1 LLSNYAQIN
10 IYLWTFG
17 KLIGN
22 IISNT
27 ISISQQQYSSNPND
41 GMVRAIRIILEKIK
55 NDIEYNQKDT
65 KTRGR
70 ERDSVLIIIAN
81 LTFLFI
87 FPLLKVTIFF
97 NNTF

>member
-1 LLSNYAQIN
+1 MCELVITIIN
-10 IYLWTFG
+10 
-17 KLIGN
+17 
-22 IISNT
+22 
-27 ISISQQQYSSNPND
+27 
-41 GMVRAIRIILEKIK
+41 KIK

-81 LTFLFI
+81 LTLLFLL
-87 FPLLKVTIFF
+87 PLLKVTIFF